1 MNKKGNGLKGKKSE
15 AAILL
20 GMTSTVKAT
29 AATLGMSER
38 QIYRWK
44 KDDAFMGAI
53 NEYRNKVSAER
64 LMTANRIVR
73 QKFEADMPT
82 KKDLLD
88 WLKFAS
94 SETERIDYSDPGF
107 RIPPEM
113 LHLYMT
119 KATVK
124 SLERKRTADKRIY

>member
-29 AATLGMSER
+29 AAALGMSER

-53 NEYRNKVSAER
+53 NEYQNKVCAER

-73 QKFEADMPT
+73 LKFEADMPT

-88 WLKFAS
+88 WLKYAKD
-94 SETERIDYSDPGF
+94 ETERIDYSQPGF
-107 RIPPEM
+107 HIPPEM
-113 LHLYMT
+113 MHLYMT

-124 SLERKRTADKRIY
+124 SLERKRTCK